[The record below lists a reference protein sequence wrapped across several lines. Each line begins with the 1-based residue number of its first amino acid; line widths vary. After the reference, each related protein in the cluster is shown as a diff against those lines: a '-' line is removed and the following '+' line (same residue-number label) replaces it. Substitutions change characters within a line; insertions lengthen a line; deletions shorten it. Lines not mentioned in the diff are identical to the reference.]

1 MKVFNRAIKL
11 GGNNRT
17 IDGKVVRVL
26 EYDHEG
32 NVLRASGATVP
43 TGAGYAKGCLFL
55 ETDATANIL
64 LYVNEGSKTSANFNA
79 APSGEVVTLT
89 PTAADT
95 AGVNMIP
102 AGVSM
107 VSVGANVN
115 GVNDWIT
122 LPSLA
127 SVPNGF
133 TVTVVSN
140 AAGHEVRTPATSGA
154 EINSEDCDG
163 TKEYAIAA
171 GGQIHRF
178 TKIDNTIGWMGQ
190 GFTAIGAVV
199 TAVVPD

>member
-1 MKVFNRAIKL
+1 M
-11 GGNNRT
+11 
-17 IDGKVVRVL
+17 
-26 EYDHEG
+26 
-32 NVLRASGATVP
+32 LRASGATVP

-55 ETDATANIL
+55 KTDATANIL

-89 PTAADT
+89 PDDADG

-107 VSVGANVN
+107 VSAGANVN
-115 GVNDWIT
+115 GVNDWLT

-133 TVTVVSN
+133 TITVVSN
-140 AAGHEVRTPATSGA
+140 AAGHEVRTPATSA
-154 EINSEDCDG
+154 EEINSEDCDG

-178 TKIDNTIGWMGQ
+178 TKIDDTIGWMGQ

-199 TAVVPD
+199 TAIVPD